1 MSRVST
7 AGSYASVLANI
18 QRAQARQHEAGQQ
31 VSSQVKAN
39 DYKGY
44 SRSAEVLTAMRGV
57 QTKVNGFI
65 DQTKSLGAK
74 LELQANGLSQVSE
87 ATKNA
92 RESIADAVATNNGT
106 TVMQQLQ
113 GYFTDAISGLNT
125 KYGGKYLFAGGMVDD
140 KPVTSGLLS
149 DLTAAPAVTDLFNND
164 GFKASS
170 RLDENVSLQTGILA
184 SDVATP
190 LFTQLKTIQAYVE
203 ANGPFT
209 GDLTVAQ
216 SDFLKSTLDDFDTTY
231 DDLTAIEAQNGVM
244 QNRADDAQKALSD
257 RSTMLEAMTGDI
269 TDVDLAEA
277 VTNLEQ
283 VQLSV
288 QASAQVFASLRG
300 SSLLDILT

>member
-7 AGSYASVLANI
+7 AGSYSAVLANI
-18 QRAQARQHEAGQQ
+18 QQAQARQQEAGQQ
-31 VSSQVKAN
+31 VSSQVKAS

-44 SRSAEVLTAMRGV
+44 ARNAEVLTAMRGV

-74 LELQANGLSQVSE
+74 LELQATGLGQVSE

-92 RESIADAVATNNGT
+92 RESIADAVATNNGS

-113 GYFTDAISGLNT
+113 GYFTDAISGLNS
-125 KYGGKYLFAGGMVDD
+125 KYGGKYLFAGGKVDD
-140 KPVTSGLLS
+140 KPVTASQLS
-149 DLTAAPAVTDLFNND
+149 ELTAAADVTDLFNND
-164 GFKASS
+164 SFKASS

-190 LFTQLKTIQAYVE
+190 LFNQLKQVQAYVE

-209 GDLTVAQ
+209 GELTVAQ
-216 SDFLKSTLDDFDTTY
+216 SDFLKSVLDDFDTTY
-231 DDLTAIEAQNGVM
+231 DDLTTIEAQNGVM
-244 QNRADDAQKALSD
+244 QQRADAAQGALAD
-257 RSTMLEAMTGDI
+257 RSKMLEGMTGDI

-277 VTNLEQ
+277 ITKLEQ

-300 SSLLDILT
+300 SSLLDILS

>member
-18 QRAQARQHEAGQQ
+18 QQAQARQQEAGRQ
-31 VSSQVKAN
+31 VSSQVKAS

-44 SRSAEVLTAMRGV
+44 ARNAEVLTAMRGV

-74 LELQANGLSQVSE
+74 LEIQASGLSQVSD
-87 ATKNA
+87 AAKNA
-92 RESIADAVATNNGT
+92 RESIADAVATNNGS

-113 GYFTDAISGLNT
+113 GYFTDAISGLNS
-125 KYGGKYLFAGGMVDD
+125 KYGGKYLFAGGKVDD
-140 KPVTSGLLS
+140 QPVTAGLLS
-149 DLTAAPAVTDLFNND
+149 DLTAAPSVGSLFNND
-164 GFKASS
+164 TFKANS

-190 LFTQLKTIQAYVE
+190 LFTQMKAIQAYVE
-203 ANGPFT
+203 TNGPFT

-216 SDFLKSTLDDFDTTY
+216 SDFLKSTLAGLDTTY
-231 DDLTAIEAQNGVM
+231 DDLTAVEAQNGVM
-244 QNRADDAQKALSD
+244 QTRADDAQTALAD

-277 VTNLEQ
+277 VTKLEQ

-300 SSLLDILT
+300 SSLLDILK